1 MPQIGIALFRAE
13 HDNVM
18 VVGSIQAG
26 ISMSSALKSHYWAT
40 LFCTAVVALTSTA
53 FADDAFGPMA
63 APPAAQPVSYTHL
76 HSVSCEPHFPATT
89 AMIMS
94 ALDPRPRDGC
104 TLKRT

>member
-40 LFCTAVVALTSTA
+40 LFCTAVVALTSTVTELDSTVSVKSMVA
-53 FADDAFGPMA
+53 GWLTSSSAILTWGPKPGAETVM
-63 APPAAQPVSYTHL
+63 V
-76 HSVSCEPHFPATT
+76 
-89 AMIMS
+89 
-94 ALDPRPRDGC
+94 
-104 TLKRT
+104 